1 MTINQLFKN
10 KIPYD
15 LFINFLLIFD
25 INESNISNS
34 IIIKEKIND
43 TIINKFLDLK
53 QDIITYYID
62 CKHSYFESIN
72 SAKLI
77 TILKQILK
85 LYDYKLESYEKYINQ
100 KRMKLYKIIDIN
112 KKINIS
118 NIILFN

>member
-15 LFINFLLIFD
+15 LFLKFLLIFD
-25 INESNISNS
+25 IIESNISNS
-34 IIIKEKIND
+34 IIIKANIND
-43 TIINKFLDLK
+43 AIINKFLDLK
-53 QDIITYYID
+53 LDIIKYYID

-72 SAKLI
+72 STKLI

-118 NIILFN
+118 NIISFN